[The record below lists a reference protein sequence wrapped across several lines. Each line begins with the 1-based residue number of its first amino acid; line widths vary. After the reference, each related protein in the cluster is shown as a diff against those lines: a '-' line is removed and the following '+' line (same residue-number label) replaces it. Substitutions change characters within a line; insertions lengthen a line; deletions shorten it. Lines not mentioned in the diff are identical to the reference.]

1 MVERDA
7 EPAARR
13 GLPHVLVG
21 AEPCDVESGL
31 GRGELGGSAVLVGRA
46 EVEHLMTALAQVP
59 SIDVGRQHGAR
70 QVAEVLDPVDVRQRA
85 GDQVT
90 RHVAEARNAASFR

>member
-70 QVAEVLDPVDVRQRA
+70 QVAEVLDRLMYGSA
-85 GDQVT
+85 LVT
-90 RHVAEARNAASFR
+90 R